1 VELRRDHSRSE
12 GGGMPQFVIE
22 REIPGASR
30 MTEAELRDASL
41 ASLAVL
47 KQLGPEIRWM
57 HSFVTDD
64 KVYCIFWAPDERLI
78 REHGTRAGI
87 PVDRV
92 AAVRRILDP
101 VNFES

>member
-1 VELRRDHSRSE
+1 
-12 GGGMPQFVIE
+12 MPQFVIE

-30 MTEAELRDASL
+30 MTETELRDASL

-64 KVYCIFWAPDERLI
+64 KIYCIFWAPDERLI
-78 REHGTRAGI
+78 REHGKRAGI

>member
-1 VELRRDHSRSE
+1 
-12 GGGMPQFVIE
+12 MPQFVIE
-22 REIPGASR
+22 REIAGASR
-30 MTEAELRDASL
+30 MSEAEVRDASL

-64 KVYCIFWAPDERLI
+64 KIYCIFWAPHEELI
-78 REHGTRAGI
+78 REHGKRAGF

-101 VNFES
+101 VNFEA

>member
-1 VELRRDHSRSE
+1 
-12 GGGMPQFVIE
+12 MPQFVIE